1 MDPKAPLAHCDECP
15 LKDRPFVPG
24 HGSNKEGI
32 VIVGRDPGRTEVMQ
46 GKPFVGKSGVL
57 LNEELKLSGIDRSS
71 VYVTNAVLCHTEG
84 NKKPSVGAV
93 RACHDRL
100 IWEIKQREPRK
111 VLALGETAAESVTG
125 ERKTIADFRL
135 AGPLSSRFLGD
146 DVPVRVTYHPG
157 WILRNPTAVLSSLP
171 TSVCFSIPSR
181 GPSRASASIEKAFH
195 PPG

>member
-32 VIVGRDPGRTEVMQ
+32 VIVGRDPGRTEVAQ

-57 LNEELKLSGIDRSS
+57 LNEELRFNGIDRSS

-84 NKKPSVGAV
+84 NKKPSVRAV

-100 IWEIKQREPRK
+100 IWEIKQSRPRK
-111 VLALGETAAESVTG
+111 VLALGETATGAVTG
-125 ERKTIADFRL
+125 ETRTIADLRL
-135 AGPLSSRFLGD
+135 AGPLRSRFLGD
-146 DVPVRVTYHPG
+146 DVAVGVTYHPG
-157 WILRNPTAVLSSLP
+157 AILRNSNLRPL
-171 TSVCFSIPSR
+171 F
-181 GPSRASASIEKAFH
+181 ASDIRMLLD
-195 PPG
+195 P